1 MTSKKWDQQSYVLSL
16 DKEGQI
22 DCCTKLVIFF
32 ESVIT
37 KFPNKWNFGQLS
49 RFQIELEKV
58 EGGN

>member
-32 ESVIT
+32 ESVIE
-37 KFPNKWNFGQLS
+37 KFPTPWNMGQLS
-49 RFQIELEKV
+49 RYRTQLEKIK
-58 EGGN
+58 GGS

>member
-1 MTSKKWDQQSYVLSL
+1 MARKKGYPRDYCQSLN
-16 DKEGQI
+16 KEGKK
-22 DCCTKLVIFF
+22 DLYNKLINFF